1 MGASWASGIR
11 LYACV
16 ATLGLLQ
23 HFKLTQLP
31 GSLES
36 LGHPWVI
43 GVALFLFLGEFLADK
58 VPVLDSGW
66 DAVHT
71 FIRIP
76 AGIVLASTA
85 FAKYPP
91 HMMVIAGLI
100 GGTLALTSHTR
111 KSTNRLVINHSPE
124 PVSNWTHSLWNDISG
139 IGIVAMAPF
148 FPIVTIGIVIVLFV
162 ISAFIIF
169 KALPLLKKTLSK
181 TTKSKK

>member
-23 HFKLTQLP
+23 HFRLTQLP

-43 GVALFLFLGEFLADK
+43 GVALFLFVGEFLADK

-100 GGTLALTSHTR
+100 GGTLALTSHTG

-124 PVSNWTHSLWNDISG
+124 PVSNWTHSAWNDVSG
-139 IGIVAMAPF
+139 IGIAAMAPF
-148 FPIVTIGIVIVLFV
+148 FPLVTIGLVIVLFV
-162 ISAFIIF
+162 ITAFIFF
-169 KALPLLKKTLSK
+169 KALPLIRKTLAK
-181 TTKSKK
+181 RPKDKK